1 MTIKEFIP
9 FSRKAKGPWYLV
21 KPCCSHAGAGA
32 MARANGAAEVAGKAL
47 AHHQNSRRT
56 YVRHTGL
63 RAKVSKQT
71 TVNRENVHTVCTDVL
86 VTRRAGA
93 LRYDDPAASASRRRQ
108 GLKLPQTHTRR
119 AAVWGGG
126 AGRARSWV
134 ALARWRCSVAILAPN
149 STYIYLT
156 VT

>member
-1 MTIKEFIP
+1 
-9 FSRKAKGPWYLV
+9 
-21 KPCCSHAGAGA
+21 

-63 RAKVSKQT
+63 
-71 TVNRENVHTVCTDVL
+71 RENVHTVCTDVL

-134 ALARWRCSVAILAPN
+134 ALARWRYSVAILAPN